1 MALVD
6 NPARFFAAQKALLA
20 LQVCSYLINYCFT
33 ISALRLEEAGAIDE
47 LNQLMREGVN
57 IDPEKTI
64 LTTDPLSY
72 GLSAAL
78 PWLLTFYS
86 NEPGPDVIAGP
97 AYCFPSKALLALKPG
112 ETLFP
117 KLCQHPRHEMA
128 MSLLH
133 ERFPSFTSLSTTPA
147 IAMVLIVVTARD
159 VTEVMIQL
167 QLILHVNR

>member
-6 NPARFFAAQKALLA
+6 NPAWFFAAQKALLA

-57 IDPEKTI
+57 IDPEKT
-64 LTTDPLSY
+64 LTDPLSY

-78 PWLLTFYS
+78 PWLLTLYS
-86 NEPGPDVIAGP
+86 NEPGPDVIASP

-167 QLILHVNR
+167 QLILHVNL

>member
-1 MALVD
+1 MTE
-6 NPARFFAAQKALLA
+6 
-20 LQVCSYLINYCFT
+20 SCFT
-33 ISALRLEEAGAIDE
+33 IFALRLEEAGAIEE

-57 IDPEKTI
+57 IDPEKT
-64 LTTDPLSY
+64 LTDPLSY

-167 QLILHVNR
+167 QQILHLSL